1 MVKILP
7 IFVAFLEKMNFTHSS
22 YALST
27 QPRQDTALHPSTA
40 LSVQPILSVLSV
52 NYMALATET
61 RSYPPPIFILF
72 FTDSRLRREGGEL
85 SEKEGMSLHA
95 IWHF

>member
-1 MVKILP
+1 MKILS
-7 IFVAFLEKMNFTHSS
+7 IFVAFLKNMNFIHSS

-27 QPRQDTALHPSTA
+27 QPRQDTAASP
-40 LSVQPILSVLSV
+40 VQPSKFSLVLSVLSV

>member
-1 MVKILP
+1 
-7 IFVAFLEKMNFTHSS
+7 MNSGRS
-22 YALST
+22 YLIIAVL
-27 QPRQDTALHPSTA
+27 
-40 LSVQPILSVLSV
+40 LSVLSV

-72 FTDSRLRREGGEL
+72 FTDSRLREGGEL